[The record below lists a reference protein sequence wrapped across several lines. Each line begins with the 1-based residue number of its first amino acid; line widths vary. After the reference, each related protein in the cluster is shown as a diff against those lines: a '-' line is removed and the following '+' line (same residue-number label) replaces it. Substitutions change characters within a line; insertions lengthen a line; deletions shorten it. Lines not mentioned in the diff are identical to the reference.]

1 MKATEQYF
9 PVLLFIMVHKVIL
22 TFEFLKEILKSDH
35 LNETLL
41 LNKQQLLLIPS
52 KGRFR
57 QYNFCL
63 RLSRAISG
71 VRAARVMQKIAQNS
85 RHSTLRIPTVVVGF

>member
-41 LNKQQLLLIPS
+41 LDKQQLLLIPFN
-52 KGRFR
+52 K
-57 QYNFCL
+57 
-63 RLSRAISG
+63 
-71 VRAARVMQKIAQNS
+71 VMFI
-85 RHSTLRIPTVVVGF
+85 VVCKVHWF